1 MLYERKRTF
10 GRGPIELKD
19 AVFAMVGETG
29 ASAAVY
35 AGSLGLSATPATA
48 GTLDYEEDNQH
59 FPEENTVEFIGWEDA
74 DSAADG
80 ATLTVTIQSSS
91 DGAAWKDEVE
101 FALVQGDIK
110 KDGLI
115 RRFTIPSQAFRHM
128 RLKLVGGVEA
138 FTAGKIL
145 ALARPL

>member
-10 GRGPIELKD
+10 GREPIDLKD
-19 AVFAMVGETG
+19 AALAMVGETG

-35 AGSLGLSATPATA
+35 AGSLGLSGTTATA
-48 GTLDYEEDNQH
+48 GTLDYESDNQH
-59 FPEENTVEFIGWEDA
+59 FPEENTLEVFGWEDA
-74 DSAADG
+74 GSAADG
-80 ATLTVTIQSSS
+80 ATLTITLQSSANGT
-91 DGAAWKDEVE
+91 DWKNEVE

-110 KDGLI
+110 KDELI
-115 RRFTIPSQAFRHM
+115 RRFSIPAQAGRHM

-145 ALARPL
+145 ALVRPL